1 MPYGLTDSTLS
12 AIRGVLREH
21 HEVKR
26 AILYGSRAKGTYQN
40 GSDIDMALDGE
51 DISFRKLLKIETQ
64 LDALDLPYQFDVSV
78 LQRLTSPELLE
89 HIKRVG
95 CDLKCGNTDSVA

>member
-1 MPYGLTDSTLS
+1 MPFGLTDSTLF
-12 AIRGVLREH
+12 AIRGVLQEH

-51 DISFRKLLKIETQ
+51 EISFRNLLKIETQ

-78 LQRLTSPELLE
+78 LKRLSSPELLE

-95 CDLKCGNTDSVA
+95 CELIPLPKSI